1 VRYPVSRLTKRF
13 QPSAEPQQTDIAGIE
28 DLRPLPEM
36 SYDEYDAADESDNSL
51 DFGGAEGKPP
61 NSMK

>member
-1 VRYPVSRLTKRF
+1 
-13 QPSAEPQQTDIAGIE
+13 
-28 DLRPLPEM
+28 M
-36 SYDEYDAADESDNSL
+36 SYDEYNAADESDNSL